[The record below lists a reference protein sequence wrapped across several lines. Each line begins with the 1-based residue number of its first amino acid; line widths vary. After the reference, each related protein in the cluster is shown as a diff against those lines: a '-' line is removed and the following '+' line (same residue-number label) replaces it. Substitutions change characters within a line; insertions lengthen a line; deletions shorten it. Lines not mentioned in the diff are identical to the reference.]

1 MLKRQNRA
9 YRPVLYLSASPI
21 FSLLACENKEG
32 QIWDSG
38 RERRTSLPPLV
49 PQSRLGLDRWRGT
62 GASAYAIGCAV
73 RPSATRAR
81 TREKASGLFIPLG
94 GREVCESDCRHK
106 LCQAFITRNN
116 LRRNFTLSRDS
127 EDDRGVAVSGGR
139 GQSVTEK
146 RSDRSFAL
154 CHIAMRCCCCC
165 RASALPS
172 DTPPP
177 PPPQPARKYDVS
189 SDVV

>member
-1 MLKRQNRA
+1 M
-9 YRPVLYLSASPI
+9 
-21 FSLLACENKEG
+21 
-32 QIWDSG
+32 
-38 RERRTSLPPLV
+38 PPLV
-49 PQSRLGLDRWRGT
+49 PQSRLGLDRWRGGT
-62 GASAYAIGCAV
+62 GARAYAIGCAV
-73 RPSATRAR
+73 RRQRGHAR
-81 TREKASGLFIPLG
+81 ERKRLVCSFPWEG

-177 PPPQPARKYDVS
+177 PQPTTRKYDVS